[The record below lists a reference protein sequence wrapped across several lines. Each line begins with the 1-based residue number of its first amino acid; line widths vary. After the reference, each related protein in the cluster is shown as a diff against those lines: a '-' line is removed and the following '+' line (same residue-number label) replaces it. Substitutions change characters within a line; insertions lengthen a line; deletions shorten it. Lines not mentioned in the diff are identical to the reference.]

1 MVAKE
6 RTKYVV
12 PCASPVIVPV
22 NVPAPE
28 PTVTLKVDAPVVVP
42 YTKPLALTCV
52 APSSVT
58 LPPSM
63 AEFAVILVAEV
74 VDART
79 GLLEDEDKVVKL
91 CAAP

>member
-1 MVAKE
+1 ML
-6 RTKYVV
+6 
-12 PCASPVIVPV
+12 V

-28 PTVTLKVDAPVVVP
+28 PTVTLKVDEPVVVP
-42 YTKPLALTCV
+42 YTKPLELTCV

-58 LPPSM
+58 LPPRI

-79 GLLEDEDKVVKL
+79 GLLEAVDKVVKL
-91 CAAP
+91 CAVA

>member
-1 MVAKE
+1 VL
-6 RTKYVV
+6 
-12 PCASPVIVPV
+12 V

-28 PTVTLKVDAPVVVP
+28 PRLTVDVDEPELVP

-58 LPPSM
+58 LPPRI
-63 AEFAVILVAEV
+63 AEFEVILVAEV

-79 GLLEDEDKVVKL
+79 GLLKDEAEVVKL

>member
-1 MVAKE
+1 VL
-6 RTKYVV
+6 
-12 PCASPVIVPV
+12 V

-28 PTVTLKVDAPVVVP
+28 PRLTVDVGKPELVP

-58 LPPSM
+58 LPPKT
-63 AEFAVILVAEV
+63 AVVVVILVAV
-74 VDART
+74 VVAAKVGFTDVE
-79 GLLEDEDKVVKL
+79 LKVVKL